1 MSKRKSARPTPP
13 APRPQPRPGWAER
26 LGAGQAA
33 LAGASALMWFLSFPP
48 AGLWPLAFVALA
60 PLFVLAARGQG
71 WRALAWAFAGG
82 WAANGAC
89 VFWLRHTTWA
99 GMIALAFYMALY
111 WPLAAFLIGWTRRRA
126 GLPLTLAAPALW
138 VALEFVRSW
147 FLTGFPWVFA
157 GHTQFPNRLLLQVAD
172 LGGAHLVSWVVAL
185 VSGLAA
191 DVARGT
197 WASPRR
203 RLAWAGGVAAVLVTG
218 HVYGAARLAAYRPLP
233 GPRVALVQGNVPQ
246 RLKHDG
252 ASVSLVKMLVDHQK
266 LSLKARQAD
275 LILWPETMMPVPL
288 NRVLGPR
295 PPEEDTWGGVAARML
310 QEIGRDTRAHMLI
323 GALAEETAP
332 ARHFNSAYFIS
343 PQGKLLGRY
352 DKMRLVLYG
361 EYTPLKR
368 FFPFLQALRPP
379 IMGPDLTA
387 GGERAVFELPWG
399 QSRTS
404 RFGVTICY
412 EDAESGHQRAFAQ
425 QGVDFMANLT
435 NDGWFLDSAELD
447 MHLAVCAFR
456 AVETRRPFVRAANTG
471 ISSIVDATGRAVA
484 KLTENGKDREIAGLL
499 QGEVPLADMRSPY
512 VVIGDVFAL
521 LLCAAG
527 AGMLAAAWRGA
538 ASQAARRA
546 SP

>member
-1 MSKRKSARPTPP
+1 MSKRKSARPAPP
-13 APRPQPRPGWAER
+13 PQPATPGWAAR
-26 LGAGQAA
+26 LGAGEAA
-33 LAGASALMWFLSFPP
+33 LAGGSALMWYLSFPP

-60 PLFVLAARGQG
+60 PLFVLAARGRG
-71 WRALAWAFAGG
+71 WRPLIWAFAGG

-89 VFWLRHTTWA
+89 IFWLRHTTWA
-99 GMIALAFYMALY
+99 GMIALAFYVALY

-126 GLPLTLAAPALW
+126 GLPLTLAAPVLW

-147 FLTGFPWVFA
+147 LLTGFPWVFA
-157 GHTQFPNRLLLQVAD
+157 GHTQFPNRWLLQTAD
-172 LGGAHLVSWVVAL
+172 VGGAHLVSWIVAL
-185 VSGLAA
+185 ASGLAA
-191 DVARGT
+191 DLSLGT
-197 WASPRR
+197 WTSPKR
-203 RLAWAGGVAAVLVTG
+203 RLAWAGGVAVALAAG
-218 HVYGAARLAAYRPLP
+218 HVYGAARLGVYRPLP

-246 RLKHDG
+246 SLKHDG
-252 ASVSLVKMLVDHQK
+252 ADVSLLKMLVDHQK
-266 LSLKARQAD
+266 LSLRAKQAD

-288 NRVLGPR
+288 NRVLGPQ
-295 PPEEDTWGGVAARML
+295 PPAADTWGGLAARML
-310 QEIGRDTRAHMLI
+310 QEIGRETRAHMLI
-323 GALAEETAP
+323 GALAEEQAP
-332 ARHFNSAYFIS
+332 ERHFNSAYFLS
-343 PQGKLLGRY
+343 PQAKLLGRY

-368 FFPFLQALRPP
+368 FFPFLKALRPP

-387 GGERAVFELPWG
+387 GDKRVIFELPWG

-412 EDAESGHQRAFAQ
+412 EDAEAGHQRAFVR

-447 MHLAVCAFR
+447 MHLAVCGFR

-484 KLTENGKDREIAGLL
+484 RLTENGKDREIAGLL
-499 QGEVPLADMRSPY
+499 QGEVPLTDMRSLY
-512 VVIGDVFAL
+512 VVIGDAFAL

-527 AGMLAAAWRGA
+527 AGMLVAAWRRTAFEA
-538 ASQAARRA
+538 AGRA
-546 SP
+546 SS